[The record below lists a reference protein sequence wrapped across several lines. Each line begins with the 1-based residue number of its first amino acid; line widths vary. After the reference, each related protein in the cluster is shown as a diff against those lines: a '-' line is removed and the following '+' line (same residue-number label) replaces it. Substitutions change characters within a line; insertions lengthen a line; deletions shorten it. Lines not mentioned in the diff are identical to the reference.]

1 MNANQ
6 NQVRKV
12 FSYILFPFILGTN
25 ISVLIIAIT
34 KNWELESTFS
44 YMLLGNIAGMFLLEK
59 IWFFKK
65 EWNTNFAEFIR
76 DFGYFGFNGLI
87 DTGVKLGL
95 GYLVISYASPTQF
108 LPLWVSVILA
118 VLAVE
123 FFGYWYHRIGHVN
136 HFLWKIHSIHHVPDK
151 VNLLNNNTANFLNI
165 VFGTAIKLLPLILLG
180 FCKEA
185 VFIATSLTTVHSY
198 VVHVNTDI
206 KGGWLNAIFMSPEH
220 HRMHHST
227 VIQEAKNF
235 AVLLTVWDKIFGT
248 YVYYDGMVPK
258 EVGVQNPE
266 KYPKPFEV
274 VKGFL
279 FPFTSKRLW

>member
-1 MNANQ
+1 MNTNQ
-6 NQVRKV
+6 NQVRKI
-12 FSYILFPFILGTN
+12 FSYVLFPFIVGTN
-25 ISVLIIAIT
+25 ISLLIVSIT
-34 KNWELESTFS
+34 QGWDLGSSFT
-44 YMLLGNIAGMFLLEK
+44 YMLLGNIVGMFFLEK

-65 EWNTNFAEFIR
+65 EWNTNLAELIR
-76 DFGYFGFNGLI
+76 DFGYFGFNGLL
-87 DTGVKLGL
+87 DAAVKFGI
-95 GYLVISYASPTQF
+95 GYLVITYASPTQ
-108 LPLWVSVILA
+108 LMPLWVSAILA
-118 VLAVE
+118 ILVVE

-165 VFGTAIKLLPLILLG
+165 VFGTAIKLLPLTLLG

-185 VFIATSLTTVHSY
+185 VFIATSLTTIHSY
-198 VVHVNTDI
+198 VVHVNADI

-235 AVLLTVWDKIFGT
+235 AVLLTFWDKIFGT
-248 YVYYDGMVPK
+248 YVYQKGMVPK

-266 KYPKPFEV
+266 NYPKPFEV